1 MKTKYLISIIVALIG
16 VIGTITAAIIG
27 VKWGESN
34 VNVIVQLDGRNVVL
48 DDSDVQKLIAENE
61 ELKNLTS
68 DYEYKIKELEN
79 QSSDLASKLGS
90 VNGELDSIPVIEF
103 QNLGLSIDG
112 EEKVINKDKSSVLIN
127 GVQYYSQEFIDNL
140 LPVNMSVIIQDNIF
154 YVGKI
159 VKEKRGLF
167 TMPVVEKEYNTSFLD
182 SVKDTYGNM
191 YSNALLF
198 KYNDNFVTFNVGRE
212 YSYLKCTVAMQEGYK
227 GNGVI
232 QIKADGDVIYTSLEI
247 TNMTEAYEIN
257 IPINQASII
266 SIGTIGETSESRI
279 LVANAVLYNQG

>member
-1 MKTKYLISIIVALIG
+1 MKTKYMISIIVALIG

-112 EEKVINKDKSSVLIN
+112 EEKVINKDRSSVLIN

-232 QIKADGDVIYTSLEI
+232 QIKADGDVIYTSSEI
-247 TNMTEAYEIN
+247 TNITEAYEIN
-257 IPINQASII
+257 VPINQASII

-279 LVANAVLYNQG
+279 IVANAVLYNQG